1 MKRGRVA
8 AFGLAL
14 GLVASQAG
22 HLVVYQVRYGAAAEQ
37 IQSAGVHAY
46 FPTLVK
52 TTFGLCAAF
61 VLLALVA
68 TGVARLLAGRRI
80 QDAPGPSLLRVVA
93 LLFCLQLSCFVVQ
106 ETIEMA
112 AGAPAASAPALL
124 LWGTVGQ
131 LPAAAVAALVLRWLV
146 VRVAPA
152 VAELVAPP
160 APAIRLAPQSVVLD
174 EWLAPIAMTVD
185 DRRLSRAFTRR
196 GPPL

>member
-1 MKRGRVA
+1 
-8 AFGLAL
+8 
-14 GLVASQAG
+14 
-22 HLVVYQVRYGAAAEQ
+22 AAEQ

-52 TTFGLCAAF
+52 TAFGLCAAF

-68 TGVARLLAGRRI
+68 TGVARLLAGRRLRNV
-80 QDAPGPSLLRVVA
+80 PGPSLLRVVA
-93 LLFCLQLSCFVVQ
+93 LLFCLQLTCYVVQ

-131 LPAAAVAALVLRWLV
+131 LPAAAVAALVMRWFM

-152 VAELVAPP
+152 LAEMLAPP
-160 APAIRLAPQSVVLD
+160 ASSIRIAPQSVAHV
-174 EWLAPIAMTVD
+174 EWLAPSAITVD